1 VYSANEVRA
10 KILKTHKIN
19 NTTEWE
25 NGRERK
31 KKSKLTIYLLRI
43 KQYTD
48 ELKKYNRRVYKYIY
62 IVRVRTR
69 YSFSFS

>member
-1 VYSANEVRA
+1 MGE
-10 KILKTHKIN
+10 
-19 NTTEWE
+19 
-25 NGRERK
+25 REK

-62 IVRVRTR
+62 IV
-69 YSFSFS
+69 